1 MAIIGNI
8 PYFQT
13 NPSGFWMVLEVLD
26 LVNWTDQ
33 VETGLVDVCNFGH
46 LWALM
51 GCVKCVSWHLF

>member
-1 MAIIGNI
+1 MREVG
-8 PYFQT
+8 
-13 NPSGFWMVLEVLD
+13 LEVLD
-26 LVNWTDQ
+26 LVNWTHQ